1 MTGRRNEKLRA
12 IVIDSLEPREVI
24 VQGNRNCQ
32 ALRALVAAG
41 NKGITALEMASWAY
55 RLAHYIHILK
65 KEHGLPISTEHEA
78 HPGGF
83 HGRYR
88 LLCKVQLLGDSE
100 EVRAA

>member
-1 MTGRRNEKLRA
+1 MTGRKERLRA
-12 IVIDSLEPREVI
+12 TVFDSLDPRTIEVS
-24 VQGNRNCQ
+24 GSRYCQ
-32 ALRALVAAG
+32 TLRALIEAG
-41 NKGITALEMASWAY
+41 DKGITALEMASWAF

-65 KEHGLPISTEHEA
+65 KEHSLPISTEHEA

-88 LLCKVQLLGDSE
+88 LLCRVELLGNSE